1 GDFVFM
7 EANPRIQ
14 VEHTVTEA
22 VTGLDLVQLQI
33 RLAAGSSL
41 AQLGL
46 EQARVPAPRGFA
58 VQLRINLEAMQAD
71 GSARPAGSTLSAYEP
86 PGGHG
91 IRVDGYGYS
100 GYTTNP
106 GFDSLLA
113 KLIVHADA
121 DYPAT
126 LRRHARSDRKST
138 RLNSSHVKI

>member
-1 GDFVFM
+1 EVIDAVAG
-7 EANPRIQ
+7 AGSGLAL
-14 VEHTVTEA
+14 VE
-22 VTGLDLVQLQI
+22 LLI
-33 RLAAGSSL
+33 RRAAGSSL
-41 AQLGL
+41 AHLGL
-46 EQARVPAPRGFA
+46 EQARVPAPRGLA

-71 GSARPAGSTLSAYEP
+71 GSARPTGGTLSAYEP

-121 DYPAT
+121 DYP
-126 LRRHARSDRKST
+126 
-138 RLNSSHVKI
+138 